1 MVASLDE
8 IVWAINPTNDSV
20 ASLANYLCHFAE
32 EFFKPTP
39 IRCRLDVA
47 DALPSAPL
55 GAEVRHHLYLAVRE
69 ALNNIAKHSEAT
81 EVWLRIQ
88 VADSGLSIEIE
99 DNGRGFQPRPAPT
112 GEGLANMRQRL
123 EKIGGSYECTSR
135 PGAGSVSRFV
145 LRLNR
150 TCCQQTER
158 GKMLTGNGRLPD
170 GPVCGKLVPINPM
183 LTSVAIVEDNNDF
196 RASLERYVNEAP
208 GYRCV
213 CVCSTA
219 EEALQKIPRVLP
231 DVALMDIHLPN
242 LSGVECTRR
251 LKDLCPSVQI
261 LILTVYTDSERI
273 FGALKAG
280 ASGYLL
286 KRADPEDIL
295 RAIQEVKQGG
305 APMTSQ
311 IARHVVHSFR
321 GDAPANQKVEDLS
334 QREEEILQ
342 HLSKGYSTKEIAER
356 LSVSVN
362 TVRTHL
368 QHIYNKLHVRSR
380 TEAVVKFLH

>member
-1 MVASLDE
+1 M
-8 IVWAINPTNDSV
+8 
-20 ASLANYLCHFAE
+20 F
-32 EFFKPTP
+32 
-39 IRCRLDVA
+39 
-47 DALPSAPL
+47 
-55 GAEVRHHLYLAVRE
+55 
-69 ALNNIAKHSEAT
+69 
-81 EVWLRIQ
+81 
-88 VADSGLSIEIE
+88 
-99 DNGRGFQPRPAPT
+99 
-112 GEGLANMRQRL
+112 
-123 EKIGGSYECTSR
+123 
-135 PGAGSVSRFV
+135 
-145 LRLNR
+145 
-150 TCCQQTER
+150 
-158 GKMLTGNGRLPD
+158 
-170 GPVCGKLVPINPM
+170 
-183 LTSVAIVEDNNDF
+183 TSVAVVEDNNDF
-196 RASLERYVNEAP
+196 RTSLQRYLNEAP

-219 EEALQKIPRVLP
+219 EEALQKIPRLLP

-242 LSGVECTRR
+242 LSGVECTRK

-261 LILTVYTDSERI
+261 LILTVYSDSERI

-295 RAIQEVKQGG
+295 HGIHEVKQGG
-305 APMTSQ
+305 APMSSE

-321 GDAPANQKVEDLS
+321 SPPSNLSKVEELS

-368 QHIYNKLHVRSR
+368 HHIYHKLHVRSR